1 MQAPPK
7 CDCCQTLLAIQQ
19 EQPHR
24 VETAFSSP
32 PSSAD
37 DGLDAGPE
45 IIRKPRDSN
54 VTNLVL
60 SLFIMIMICMVS
72 NICDTSI
79 AQGLLSKTA
88 ALANRCSMPSEPVWI
103 GIPMVELSIA
113 TPSLSMTLL
122 ARRWQKNITFAPV
135 GAPTGAGP
143 TRVFSSMGTG
153 MVCTPN
159 PEGSRP

>member
-1 MQAPPK
+1 MPVDSIERAG
-7 CDCCQTLLAIQQ
+7 IQQ
-19 EQPHR
+19 EQHHR
-24 VETAFSSP
+24 VETALSSP

-45 IIRKPRDSN
+45 FIRKSRDSN
-54 VTNLVL
+54 ASNLVL

-88 ALANRCSMPSEPVWI
+88 ALANRVCRVSRYPWI

-122 ARRWQKNITFAPV
+122 ARRRQKNITFAPV
-135 GAPTGAGP
+135 GALTGAGP

-159 PEGSRP
+159 PEGCRP